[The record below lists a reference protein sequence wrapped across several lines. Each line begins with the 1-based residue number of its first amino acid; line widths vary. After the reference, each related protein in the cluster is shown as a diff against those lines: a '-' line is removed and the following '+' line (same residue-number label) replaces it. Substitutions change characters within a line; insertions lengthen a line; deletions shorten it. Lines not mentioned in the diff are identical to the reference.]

1 MNILLEGNVTRQSIS
16 GEIILKPKN
25 GNLKY
30 NPSCNHAFTPQKGE
44 SL

>member
-1 MNILLEGNVTRQSIS
+1 MKILLEGNATHPSIP

-44 SL
+44 PL